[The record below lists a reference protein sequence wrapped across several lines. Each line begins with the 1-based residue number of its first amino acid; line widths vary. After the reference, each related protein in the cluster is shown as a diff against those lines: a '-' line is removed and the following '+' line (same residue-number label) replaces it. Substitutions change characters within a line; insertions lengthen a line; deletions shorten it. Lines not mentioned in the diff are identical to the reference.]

1 MTSFLLIGSSVGA
14 VIGFLHACYLYRYQ
28 VGDRPKALLDSPVAT
43 RVGAAYHALWTF
55 FLWVVFGPYVLFLWL
70 LSVIAYAIYKA
81 IRIPSTG

>member
-14 VIGFLHACYLYRYQ
+14 VIGFLHACYVYRYQ
-28 VGDRPKALLDSPVAT
+28 VKERPKALLERPVTT
-43 RVGAAYHALWTF
+43 RVGAAYYALWTF
-55 FLWVVFGPYVLFLWL
+55 FLWVVFGSYVLFLWL